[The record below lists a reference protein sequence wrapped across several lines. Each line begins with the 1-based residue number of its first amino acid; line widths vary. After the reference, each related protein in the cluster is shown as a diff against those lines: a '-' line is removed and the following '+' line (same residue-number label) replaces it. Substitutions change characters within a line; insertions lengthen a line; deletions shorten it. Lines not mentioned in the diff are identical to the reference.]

1 MGGCLPF
8 IRWVANPLDNII
20 KLDNEPV
27 GEDGVAKPF
36 WQYQKNT
43 SHVAFTVSNMPNS
56 GCVFMQGVGYH
67 CFGCITTYYA
77 YAGDD
82 YVNHYEFEEDKV
94 FNLDA
99 LGVNL

>member
-1 MGGCLPF
+1 
-8 IRWVANPLDNII
+8 
-20 KLDNEPV
+20 
-27 GEDGVAKPF
+27 
-36 WQYQKNT
+36 
-43 SHVAFTVSNMPNS
+43 
-56 GCVFMQGVGYH
+56 MQGVGYH